1 MKNRSHNS
9 RLTASVFAILGLL
22 CLFPPGTVWAISVG
36 QIDTFTDGSLQDW
49 IMGISTVTTSHMTN
63 IADGGPA
70 GAGDNFLQ
78 VVSDGPPPPRT
89 SGQGSRM
96 TFFNQLQWTGDY
108 TAAGVTAIAVDLKNL
123 SVSETLHLRLAI
135 DGGSYTTSLDFIG
148 GKFATAASISLAPGS
163 DWTRVVFSLLPGDLT
178 PVCSPGPICSL
189 GNDVQ
194 ATLADVTEL
203 RLLNSEIPDWNGL
216 QVVGT
221 LGFDNIQALTV
232 PLPPSLA
239 LFGSGLVVLVTRR
252 RKQTF
257 AGGRY
262 LG

>member
-1 MKNRSHNS
+1 MNRINTM
-9 RLTASVFAILGLL
+9 RARVPAIAMLL
-22 CLFPPGTVWAISVG
+22 SLLLLKSGAAGAISVG
-36 QIDTFTDGSLQDW
+36 QIDTFGDGSLQGWRMD
-49 IMGISTVTTSHMTN
+49 IPTVTTSHMTN
-63 IADGGPA
+63 IAAGGPA

-78 VVSDGPPPPRT
+78 VVADGPPPPGT

-135 DGGSYTTSLDFIG
+135 DGGSYTTSIDFIG

-163 DWTRVVFSLLPGDLT
+163 DWTRVVFSLLPGDLI

-252 RKQTF
+252 RNQTF